1 MRAGLREIP
10 SMGEA
15 WIFSGPKQYK
25 ILCLFPFTR
34 ERGLRNTVLQSKT
47 SFDKLMMFSFSQLDV
62 ELCVLAGQ
70 LWQVP
75 VAMKMRN
82 FHLI

>member
-34 ERGLRNTVLQSKT
+34 EREVSETLFCNQKQVLT
-47 SFDKLMMFSFSQLDV
+47 S
-62 ELCVLAGQ
+62 
-70 LWQVP
+70 
-75 VAMKMRN
+75 
-82 FHLI
+82 